1 MAKSQSGKYSSLGV
15 VRRLGKLG
23 PGSLTVWEGL
33 ESSSSNIFLVS
44 KPEDCKSSC
53 PFLTSSAADWSLR
66 TSVSRHSLSPSVK
79 FQVQGEADSDIR
91 ENTQTPAAQEERGEG
106 GLDGTEVCVKDIELA
121 LSEAE
126 A

>member
-1 MAKSQSGKYSSLGV
+1 M
-15 VRRLGKLG
+15 
-23 PGSLTVWEGL
+23 
-33 ESSSSNIFLVS
+33 
-44 KPEDCKSSC
+44 
-53 PFLTSSAADWSLR
+53 
-66 TSVSRHSLSPSVK
+66 SRHSLSPSVK